1 MADRYCSNCG
11 HELAQDDRF
20 CPNCGSPVH
29 QTAQVPTPEADV
41 PVPPPPRQQ
50 AGGSTPPPPQA
61 EAATQESQRPT
72 MGRPG
77 EGGPRLLI
85 GLGVLGAVIVVGL
98 IVALTYSAANKP
110 PSEKAAVEEAV
121 RGYFKAL
128 DAGNFAKA
136 YSYLDLSPTAARSF
150 GFQSQQ
156 EFVNY
161 WHLSGLTGMVI
172 NSLKV
177 KKLSEHTA
185 IVTVS
190 VEQQFGDASNP
201 LIHDFRMGKREGQ
214 WKITG

>member
-1 MADRYCSNCG
+1 MS
-11 HELAQDDRF
+11 L
-20 CPNCGSPVH
+20 S
-29 QTAQVPTPEADV
+29 
-41 PVPPPPRQQ
+41 Q
-50 AGGSTPPPPQA
+50 AGESTPPPPQE

-72 MGRPG
+72 IGRPG
-77 EGGPRLLI
+77 GGRPRLLI

-98 IVALTYSAANKP
+98 IVALTYPAANKP
-110 PSEKAAVEEAV
+110 PSEEAAVEEAV

-136 YSYLDLSPTAARSF
+136 YSYLDLSPSAARSF

-156 EFVNY
+156 EFINY
-161 WHLSGLTGMVI
+161 WHLSGLTGIVI

-190 VEQQFGDASNP
+190 VEQQFGDTSTP
-201 LIHDFRMGKREGQ
+201 LIHDFRMEKREGQ

>member
-11 HELAQDDRF
+11 HELAQDDRL
-20 CPNCGSPVH
+20 CPKCGSPVH

-50 AGGSTPPPPQA
+50 AGESTPPPPQE

-72 MGRPG
+72 IGRPG
-77 EGGPRLLI
+77 GGRPRLLI

-98 IVALTYSAANKP
+98 IVALTYPAANKP
-110 PSEKAAVEEAV
+110 PSEEAAVEEAV

-136 YSYLDLSPTAARSF
+136 YSYLDLSPSAARSF

-156 EFVNY
+156 EFINY
-161 WHLSGLTGMVI
+161 WHLSGLTGIVI

-190 VEQQFGDASNP
+190 VEEQFGDTAKQV
-201 LIHDFRMGKREGQ
+201 IVDFRMEKRKGQ

>member
-1 MADRYCSNCG
+1 VPEVRKPCTSDSPGTYARGRCT
-11 HELAQDDRF
+11 
-20 CPNCGSPVH
+20 CP
-29 QTAQVPTPEADV
+29 TT
-41 PVPPPPRQQ
+41 PRQQ
-50 AGGSTPPPPQA
+50 AGESTPPPPQE

-72 MGRPG
+72 IGRPG
-77 EGGPRLLI
+77 GGRPRLLI

-98 IVALTYSAANKP
+98 IVALTYPAANKP
-110 PSEKAAVEEAV
+110 PSEEAAVEEAV

-136 YSYLDLSPTAARSF
+136 YSYLDLSPSAARSF

-156 EFVNY
+156 EFINY
-161 WHLSGLTGMVI
+161 WHLSGLTGIVI

-190 VEQQFGDASNP
+190 VEQQFGDTSTP
-201 LIHDFRMGKREGQ
+201 LIHDFRMEKREGQ

>member
-1 MADRYCSNCG
+1 
-11 HELAQDDRF
+11 
-20 CPNCGSPVH
+20 
-29 QTAQVPTPEADV
+29 
-41 PVPPPPRQQ
+41 
-50 AGGSTPPPPQA
+50 
-61 EAATQESQRPT
+61 
-72 MGRPG
+72 
-77 EGGPRLLI
+77 
-85 GLGVLGAVIVVGL
+85 LGVLGAVIVVGL

-190 VEQQFGDASNP
+190 VEQQFGDTSQP
-201 LIHDFRMGKREGQ
+201 LIHDFRMAKRDGQ

>member
-1 MADRYCSNCG
+1 M
-11 HELAQDDRF
+11 
-20 CPNCGSPVH
+20 H

-50 AGGSTPPPPQA
+50 AGGSTPPPSQA
-61 EAATQESQRPT
+61 EAATQESHRPT
-72 MGRPG
+72 IGRPG
-77 EGGPRLLI
+77 GGGRRLLI
-85 GLGVLGAVIVVGL
+85 GVGVLGAVIVVGL
-98 IVALTYSAANKP
+98 IVALTYPTANKP
-110 PSEKAAVEEAV
+110 PSEEAAVEEAV

-128 DAGNFAKA
+128 DAGKFAKA
-136 YSYLDLSPTAARSF
+136 YSYLDLSPSAARSF

-177 KKLSEHTA
+177 KKLSEHMA

-190 VEQQFGDASNP
+190 VEQRFGDTSTP
-201 LIHDFRMGKREGQ
+201 LIHDFRMEKRDGQ

>member
-1 MADRYCSNCG
+1 M
-11 HELAQDDRF
+11 
-20 CPNCGSPVH
+20 
-29 QTAQVPTPEADV
+29 
-41 PVPPPPRQQ
+41 
-50 AGGSTPPPPQA
+50 
-61 EAATQESQRPT
+61 
-72 MGRPG
+72 
-77 EGGPRLLI
+77 
-85 GLGVLGAVIVVGL
+85 IVVGL

-110 PSEKAAVEEAV
+110 PSEKAAVEDAV

-136 YSYLDLSPTAARSF
+136 YSYLDLSPSAARSF

-161 WHLSGLTGMVI
+161 WHLSGLTGIVI

-177 KKLSEHTA
+177 KNLSEHTA

-190 VEQQFGDASNP
+190 VEEQFGDTAKQV
-201 LIHDFRMGKREGQ
+201 IVDFRMEKRKGQ

>member
-1 MADRYCSNCG
+1 VP
-11 HELAQDDRF
+11 ELRKSCTSDSPGTYAGGR
-20 CPNCGSPVH
+20 CPR
-29 QTAQVPTPEADV
+29 PTT
-41 PVPPPPRQQ
+41 PPSTSQ
-50 AGGSTPPPPQA
+50 GSTPPPPQA

-72 MGRPG
+72 KGRPG
-77 EGGPRLLI
+77 GGGRRLLI
-85 GLGVLGAVIVVGL
+85 GVGVLGAVIVVGL
-98 IVALTYSAANKP
+98 IVALTYPAANKS
-110 PSEKAAVEEAV
+110 PSEEAAVEEAV

-136 YSYLDLSPTAARSF
+136 YSYLDLSPSAARSF

-161 WHLSGLTGMVI
+161 WHLSGLTGIVI

-190 VEQQFGDASNP
+190 VEQQFGDTSTP
-201 LIHDFRMGKREGQ
+201 LIHDFRMEKRKGQ